1 MGRQDSR
8 SIGLFMKRQAS
19 TPSSS
24 DRVQQIGAELSR
36 LFQRQIELTKREAL
50 VGLTPT
56 EREEY
61 EKVVQDIR
69 QSYINLAKV
78 RPD

>member
-1 MGRQDSR
+1 
-8 SIGLFMKRQAS
+8 MKRQAYIS
-19 TPSSS
+19 SSS
-24 DRVQQIGAELSR
+24 DKVQQIGDELSR

-61 EKVVQDIR
+61 EKVVQGIR
-69 QSYINLAKV
+69 QSYIELAKV

>member
-1 MGRQDSR
+1 
-8 SIGLFMKRQAS
+8 MKRQAS
-19 TPSSS
+19 LSSSS
-24 DRVQQIGAELSR
+24 DKVQQIGDELSR

-61 EKVVQDIR
+61 EKVVQGIR
-69 QSYINLAKV
+69 QSYIDLAKV

>member
-1 MGRQDSR
+1 
-8 SIGLFMKRQAS
+8 MKRQAS

-24 DRVQQIGAELSR
+24 DKVQQIGAELGR

-50 VGLTPT
+50 VGLTPA
-56 EREEY
+56 ECEEY
-61 EKVVQDIR
+61 EKVVQEIR
-69 QSYINLAKV
+69 QSYIDLAKV

>member
-1 MGRQDSR
+1 
-8 SIGLFMKRQAS
+8 MKRQAS
-19 TPSSS
+19 ISSSS
-24 DRVQQIGAELSR
+24 DKVQQIGDELSR

-61 EKVVQDIR
+61 ERVVQGIR
-69 QSYINLAKV
+69 QSYIDLAKV

>member
-1 MGRQDSR
+1 
-8 SIGLFMKRQAS
+8 MKRQAS
-19 TPSSS
+19 ISSSS
-24 DRVQQIGAELSR
+24 DKVQQIGDELSR

-61 EKVVQDIR
+61 EKVVQGIR
-69 QSYINLAKV
+69 QSYIELAKV